1 MEKSTRDR
9 VLQALM
15 QADWISGQ
23 ELADQLNISRTAIW
37 KQIAALKEDGYI
49 IEAHKKTGYHL
60 ADRGDRLTPLA
71 IQQYVRTD
79 TLGQQIIHLEQTE
92 TTQRIAHEQAQQAAS
107 EGTLIVC
114 DFQTDG
120 RGQLGRTWHET
131 RSAGIAMSL
140 ILRPTAPL
148 HQAGQLTLLAG
159 IALAETLRTLDVP
172 ATIKWPN
179 DLLIAGRKVAGIL
192 TEMQTEADRINSVI
206 IGIGINVHH
215 TQFPKLLSDRA
226 TSLHLA
232 TGKLIARAEIVGLF
246 LNTFEPMY
254 KKWLTEGFASF
265 VPAWEKYADRL
276 NDLVT
281 LRTRQETVTGILR
294 GIQADG
300 TLQIETETGL
310 KAFHSAELVYWTEM

>member
-9 VLQALM
+9 VLHALM
-15 QADWISGQ
+15 QTDWISGQ

-37 KQIAALKEDGYI
+37 KQIATLKESGYI
-49 IEAHKKTGYHL
+49 IEANKKTGYHL
-60 ADRGDRLTPLA
+60 VDQGDRLTSLA
-71 IQQYVRTD
+71 IQQDLQTR
-79 TLGQQIIHLEQTE
+79 TLGRHIMHLEQTE
-92 TTQRIAHEQAQQAAS
+92 TTQRIAHEQAQQAAV

-114 DFQTDG
+114 DFQTGG

-131 RSAGIAMSL
+131 QGAGVAMSL
-140 ILRPTAPL
+140 ILRPAAPL

-159 IALAETLRTLDVP
+159 IALAQTLRTLDIP

-179 DLLIAGRKVAGIL
+179 DLLIEGKKVAGIL

-206 IGIGINVHH
+206 IGIGINVLHE
-215 TQFPKLLSDRA
+215 QFPEVLADRA
-226 TSLHLA
+226 TSLKLA
-232 TGKLIARAEIVGLF
+232 TGKVIARAEIVAMF

-254 KKWLTEGFASF
+254 LKWLTEGFASF
-265 VPAWEKYADRL
+265 VSLWENYADRL

-300 TLQIETETGL
+300 TLQMETEAGMKT
-310 KAFHSAELVYWTEM
+310 FHSAELIYWTER

>member
-9 VLQALM
+9 VLHALM
-15 QADWISGQ
+15 QTDWISGQ

-37 KQIAALKEDGYI
+37 KQIATLKESGYI
-49 IEAHKKTGYHL
+49 IEANKKTGYHL
-60 ADRGDRLTPLA
+60 VDQGDRLTSLA
-71 IQQYVRTD
+71 IQQDLQTR
-79 TLGQQIIHLEQTE
+79 TLGRHIMHLEQTE
-92 TTQRIAHEQAQQAAS
+92 TTQRIAHEQAQQAAA

-114 DFQTDG
+114 DFQTGG

-131 RSAGIAMSL
+131 QGAGIAMSL
-140 ILRPTAPL
+140 ILRPAAPL

-159 IALAETLRTLDVP
+159 IALAQTLRTLDIP

-179 DLLIAGRKVAGIL
+179 DLLIEGKKVAGIL

-206 IGIGINVHH
+206 IGIGINVLHE
-215 TQFPKLLSDRA
+215 QFPEVLADRA
-226 TSLHLA
+226 TSLKLA
-232 TGKLIARAEIVGLF
+232 TGKVIARAEIVAMF

-254 KKWLTEGFASF
+254 LKWLTEGFASF
-265 VPAWEKYADRL
+265 VSLWENYADRL

-300 TLQIETETGL
+300 TLQMETEAGMKT
-310 KAFHSAELVYWTEM
+310 FHSAELIYWTER

>member
-9 VLQALM
+9 VLHALM
-15 QADWISGQ
+15 QTDWISGQ

-37 KQIAALKEDGYI
+37 KQIATLKESGYI
-49 IEAHKKTGYHL
+49 IEANKKTGYHL
-60 ADRGDRLTPLA
+60 VDQGDRLTSLA
-71 IQQYVRTD
+71 IQQDLQTR
-79 TLGQQIIHLEQTE
+79 TLGRHIMHLEQTE
-92 TTQRIAHEQAQQAAS
+92 TTQRIAHEQAQQAAA

-114 DFQTDG
+114 DFQTGG

-131 RSAGIAMSL
+131 QGAGIAMSL
-140 ILRPTAPL
+140 ILRPAAPL

-159 IALAETLRTLDVP
+159 IALAHTLRTLDIP

-179 DLLIAGRKVAGIL
+179 DLLIEGKKVAGIL

-206 IGIGINVHH
+206 IGIGINVLHE
-215 TQFPKLLSDRA
+215 QFPEVLADRA
-226 TSLHLA
+226 TSLKLA
-232 TGKLIARAEIVGLF
+232 TGKVIARAEIVAMF

-254 KKWLTEGFASF
+254 LKWLTEGFASF
-265 VPAWEKYADRL
+265 VSLWENYADRL

-300 TLQIETETGL
+300 TLQMETEAGMKT
-310 KAFHSAELVYWTEM
+310 FHSAELIYWTER

>member
-9 VLQALM
+9 VLHALM
-15 QADWISGQ
+15 QTDWISGQ

-37 KQIAALKEDGYI
+37 KQIATLKESGYI
-49 IEAHKKTGYHL
+49 IEANKKTGYHL
-60 ADRGDRLTPLA
+60 VDQGDRLTSLA
-71 IQQYVRTD
+71 IQQDLQTR
-79 TLGQQIIHLEQTE
+79 TLGRHIMHLEQTE
-92 TTQRIAHEQAQQAAS
+92 TTQRIAHEQAQQAAV

-114 DFQTDG
+114 DFQTGG

-131 RSAGIAMSL
+131 QGAGIAMSL
-140 ILRPTAPL
+140 ILRPAAPL
-148 HQAGQLTLLAG
+148 HEAGQLTLLAG
-159 IALAETLRTLDVP
+159 IALAQTLRTLDIP

-179 DLLIAGRKVAGIL
+179 DLLIEGKKVAGIL

-206 IGIGINVHH
+206 IGIGINVLHE
-215 TQFPKLLSDRA
+215 QFPEVLADRA
-226 TSLHLA
+226 TSLKLA
-232 TGKLIARAEIVGLF
+232 TGKVIARAEIVAMF

-254 KKWLTEGFASF
+254 LKWLTEGFASF
-265 VPAWEKYADRL
+265 VSLWENYADRL

-300 TLQIETETGL
+300 TLQMETEAGMKT
-310 KAFHSAELVYWTEM
+310 FHSAELIYWTER